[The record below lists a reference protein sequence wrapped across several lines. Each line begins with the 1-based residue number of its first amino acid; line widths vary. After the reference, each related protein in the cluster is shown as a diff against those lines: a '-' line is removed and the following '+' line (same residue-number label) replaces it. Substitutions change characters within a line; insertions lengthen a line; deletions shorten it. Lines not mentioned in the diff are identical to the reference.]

1 MNEGRLDAALNNNKK
16 ASQRLHGHDCTC
28 TENRPLR
35 RMAAAD
41 QPGMRTLLRQDP
53 RDEFSGAVREYKSG
67 AIKLSFVDVAQA
79 RLYRTEHEVA
89 QSDSRHFFAAFQ
101 LQGEANMEQGGNRVR
116 LAPGDITLID
126 SSLPSDFTY
135 GANSRQLSLI
145 LPRHL
150 VEQNLRYGSV
160 RCAQKIAATSP
171 IALLTHRLVLEASQ
185 HECLS
190 QHESE
195 ATLDAV
201 VSLLRPAISA
211 VDAEG
216 DVHERVFRK
225 TLDFIDAH
233 IRSEELCPELLA
245 REVGVSVRGLYRMFS
260 RKGLVVA
267 QYIKNRRLDFC
278 AESLRLGGAERSF
291 PPSAIPGASRIPA
304 ISPPP
309 SRRASAFLPASTAS
323 ATSTRWSWGAT
334 VGANSFAQ
342 AARSAAAGSQSARFP
357 VWIAGG
363 DTGLD
368 AGAGAAKRVVR
379 ARAWRATALPLGE

>member
-1 MNEGRLDAALNNNKK
+1 MAMTARALRTDRFDEWLQRINQVCGRFCAK
-16 ASQRLHGHDCTC
+16 
-28 TENRPLR
+28 
-35 RMAAAD
+35 
-41 QPGMRTLLRQDP
+41 TLG
-53 RDEFSGAVREYKSG
+53 DEFSGAVREYKSG

-89 QSDSRHFFAAFQ
+89 QSDGRHFFAAFQ

-278 AESLRLGGAERSF
+278 AESLRLGGAEQKL
-291 PPSAIPGASRIPA
+291 SALGYSWGF
-304 ISPPP
+304 SD
-309 SRRASAFLPASTAS
+309 SSYFSTA
-323 ATSTRWSWGAT
+323 
-334 VGANSFAQ
+334 FK
-342 AARSAAAGSQSARFP
+342 ARFGVSP
-357 VWIAGG
+357 GEYR
-363 DTGLD
+363 
-368 AGAGAAKRVVR
+368 KRYQH
-379 ARAWRATALPLGE
+379 